1 MTVHAPSDQ
10 LPWLR
15 RAMLVVV
22 AACGLVCAAVAP
34 GAAVAA
40 SADVDIALVRMG
52 VGNHVRAGDP
62 TAILVRVTSGLQA
75 PVQARLE
82 WAVMNAD
89 GDMARYARD
98 VALAPGAPV
107 ERWLYGVTPIINA
120 SAQSAVDKVTIVRVL
135 EVKDGR
141 VLRVL
146 GEKRIDGSAGE
157 EPAVPVETTESL
169 IGVIGDG
176 RAGLAAL
183 ATPTPNLG
191 FIASMNELTKIARGI
206 SASDLP
212 DRWEGLA
219 SYDSIIWTN
228 APLQSV
234 GIEQSRAL
242 LDWTRRGGNLVIVLP
257 EAGDPWGI
265 GGQRT
270 ATPFAEALPERAER
284 RDAVQVAELLPVLTR
299 SGALRN
305 VAARTSIWTFPND
318 PGNGFAPLL
327 LAPAPVDDR
336 TGNLVTNEGISG
348 CALAVRRPFGFGF
361 VTVIGVDVDGLDRRA
376 LTADGI
382 PQADQFWN
390 RILGRRADAPGPTEW
405 AALAAAK
412 RLETRGGLVVPG
424 NGGELVNQFIGLRS
438 QAAISILGLLGAFA
452 IYWMIAGPVSYWM
465 LRGAKRPQ
473 YAWLAFVIV
482 AVVATVIA
490 WTVTGSFELKS
501 GRVQHLTFVD
511 RVERPGATSEER
523 AQMRVQ
529 SWFSAEL
536 PGYGTTR
543 IALENGDG
551 AAGGDLLA
559 SWFPP
564 PAGNPSGFPDSET
577 YEVPATSQAAY
588 TLPSRATSTVLNA
601 SWMGIALP
609 AWHGTPREMS
619 QRQLRQD
626 ITWGT
631 QPRIMLSGALQHSL
645 PAPLRDVMLIHVT
658 PFHGAMR
665 LMTGSNPPLITPSD
679 GMPSHARVARL
690 AQWDPEVPLDV
701 GLSLYGL
708 ETEGSSKRSIASAL
722 ARDSGMTSAA
732 ATFRALWYEPVL
744 TSSTSTYDPSLA
756 LTKEQRLDMLQLY
769 AMLQPP
775 NYLTDPDR
783 PAVGWRGDA
792 VRVERDFARSVDL
805 SRWCST
811 PCLIVIGKIQDDG
824 ASEPRIDLPF
834 PFTIDGDEPRADG
847 VTYVRV
853 VFPLPAVPGA
863 MIPSQPLVKSSTSK

>member
-1 MTVHAPSDQ
+1 MNE
-10 LPWLR
+10 
-15 RAMLVVV
+15 RAHWYPRAWMQRV
-22 AACGLVCAAVAP
+22 ALMMVTGGLLC
-34 GAAVAA
+34 GAARG
-40 SADVDIALVRMG
+40 ADVDIALVRMG
-52 VGNHVRAGDP
+52 VGNHVRPGDP
-62 TAILVRVTSGLQA
+62 TAILVRVTSGMQA
-75 PVQARLE
+75 PVQARVE
-82 WAVMNAD
+82 WVVVNAD

-107 ERWLYGVTPIINA
+107 ERWLYGVTPIIS
-120 SAQSAVDKVTIVRVL
+120 SAAQTAVDKVTIVRVL
-135 EVKDGR
+135 EIQDGR
-141 VLRVL
+141 VQRVL
-146 GEKRIDGSAGE
+146 GEKRIDGSTGE

-206 SASDLP
+206 SAGDLP

-219 SYDSIIWTN
+219 SYESIIWTN

-234 GIEQSRAL
+234 GIDQARAL
-242 LDWTRRGGNLVIVLP
+242 LDWTRRGGNFVIVLP
-257 EAGDPWGI
+257 EAGDPWGL
-265 GGQRT
+265 GGQRNR
-270 ATPFAEALPERAER
+270 TPFAEALPERAER
-284 RDAVQVAELLPVLTR
+284 RDAVPVSELLPVLTR

-305 VAARTSIWTFPND
+305 AEARTSIWTFADD
-318 PGNGFAPLL
+318 PGNGFWPLV
-327 LAPAPVDDR
+327 LAPAPVDAN
-336 TGNLVTNEGISG
+336 TGNMATDGTIAG
-348 CALAVRRPFGFGF
+348 RALAVRRPFGFGF

-405 AALAAAK
+405 AALAEAK
-412 RLETRGGLVVPG
+412 RLETRGGLVVPAD
-424 NGGELVNQFIGLRS
+424 GGSLVNQFIGLRS

-452 IYWMIAGPVSYWM
+452 IYWMIAGPLSHWV

-482 AVVATVIA
+482 AGVATVIA
-490 WTVTGSFELKS
+490 WVVTGSFELKS

-511 RVERPGATSEER
+511 RIERPGASSEER
-523 AQMRVQ
+523 AQMRAQ

-536 PGYGTTR
+536 PGYGT
-543 IALENGDG
+543 AKVAVQHGDG
-551 AAGGDLLA
+551 GAGSDLLT

-564 PAGNPSGFPDSET
+564 PAGNPSGFPDTET
-577 YEVPATSQAAY
+577 YEVPSASPAAY
-588 TLPSRATSTVLNA
+588 TLPSRATSTVLHS
-601 SWMGIALP
+601 SWMGVALP
-609 AWHGTPREMS
+609 AWHGTPREVS

-626 ITWGT
+626 ITWGA
-631 QPRIMLSGALQHSL
+631 QPRIVLSGALMHSL
-645 PAPLRDVMLIHVT
+645 PAPLENVMIIHVT
-658 PFHGAMR
+658 PFHGATR
-665 LMTGSNPPLITPSD
+665 SMTGNTPPIITPSD
-679 GMPSHARVARL
+679 GMPSYARVARL

-701 GLSLYGL
+701 GLSLYGQAPSP
-708 ETEGSSKRSIASAL
+708 EGTKRSVIPGL
-722 ARDSGMTSAA
+722 ARDTGVTSAA
-732 ATFRALWYEPVL
+732 TTFKALWYEPVL
-744 TSSTSTYDPSLA
+744 VSTVAAYDPASA
-756 LTKEQRLDMLQLY
+756 LTKDQRLDMLQLY

-775 NYLTDPDR
+775 GYVIDPKL
-783 PAVGWRGDA
+783 PAVGWRGDS
-792 VRVERDFARSVDL
+792 VRVERDFARGVDI

-811 PCLIVIGKIQDDG
+811 PCLIVIGKITDSG
-824 ASEPRIDLPF
+824 SGRRIDLPF

-863 MIPSQPLVKSSTSK
+863 MIAPAAATRASASK